1 MRTVERRA
9 METKMEAQTPFQS
22 ELRGIWATLAWL
34 TTDRLLVFILFLGL
48 FAMAVRLPT
57 DTDTWWHLRSGQ
69 YIVETGRI
77 PLHDPFSHTVSGKEW
92 IDSSW
97 LAQLP
102 LWAIYRVAGAGGLA
116 LGLALVVL
124 ATFVVVFWQCEGG
137 LYVRA
142 FAVLLAA
149 LTSALYW
156 AARPQMLSFFLT
168 AVFLYILYLY
178 KRRGINRLY
187 LIPALTAVWV
197 NLHGGVAVGFI
208 LLGLYIV
215 GEALNNV
222 IGLGDAPILSY
233 RQVLTLIGATV
244 VSLGAV
250 LINPNTWKMLT
261 YPFFTVSIGALQD
274 FIQEWASPDFHQ
286 AYQQPFLWMLLA
298 LMAAMAL
305 SRFRVDFTD
314 LLLTAVFA
322 YMSLMAVRHVALFA
336 VVAAP
341 VLARHGESALHQVL
355 DAFRRRTPWGPWLDR
370 LLAHRF
376 PCTPLMVAL
385 HWALLSVM
393 ALSVLVRAAQPFSPA
408 YAAAELEARLPVKAA
423 DFIAQNGLPRELF
436 NPYNWG
442 GYLMWRLY
450 PDYPV
455 FIDGRTDLY
464 DDAFI
469 RLYLRVA
476 SGRPGWQ
483 ETLNDYGV
491 ETIVAERGSPLSEL
505 LRYAGGWAAV
515 YADNLAVIFVRDTVA
530 NRQLIE
536 RHGLAW
542 QP

>member
-1 MRTVERRA
+1 MDKGPTLPKVHG
-9 METKMEAQTPFQS
+9 P
-22 ELRGIWATLAWL
+22 WAKLAWL
-34 TTDRLLVFILFLGL
+34 TTDRLLVLILFLGI

-77 PLHDPFSHTVSGKEW
+77 PLHDPFSHTVAGKEW
-92 IDSSW
+92 IDQSW
-97 LAQLP
+97 LAQLL
-102 LWAIYRVAGAGGLA
+102 LWTVYRAAGSGGLA
-116 LGLALVVL
+116 LGLALVVVT
-124 ATFVVVFWQCEGG
+124 TFAFVFWQCDVS

-142 FAVLLAA
+142 FAVVLAA
-149 LTSALYW
+149 LSSALYW
-156 AARPQMLSFFLT
+156 AARPQILSFFMT

-178 KRRGINRLY
+178 KRRGVNQLY
-187 LIPALTAVWV
+187 LIPALTVIWV
-197 NLHGGVAVGFI
+197 NVHGGFIVGFI
-208 LLGLYIV
+208 LLGLYIL
-215 GEALNNV
+215 GEALNNL
-222 IGLGDAPILSY
+222 IGLGDAPVLSY
-233 RQVLTLIGATV
+233 RQVAALIGVAGA
-244 VSLGAV
+244 SLAAA
-250 LINPNTWKMLT
+250 LLNPNTYKMLT
-261 YPFFTVSIGALQD
+261 YPFFTVSIGVLRD

-286 AYQQPFLWMLLA
+286 MYQQPFLWMLLA

-341 VLARHGESALHQVL
+341 VLARHGESALRQAL

-376 PCTPLMVAL
+376 PCTPLMMAL

-393 ALSVLVRAAQPFSPA
+393 ALSVLVRAARPFLPA
-408 YAAAELEARLPVKAA
+408 YAAAELEAKLPVKAA
-423 DFIAQNGLPRELF
+423 DFIAENGLPRELF

-476 SGRPGWQ
+476 SGRQGWQ
-483 ETLNDYGV
+483 QTLRDYGV
-491 ETIVAERGSPLSEL
+491 ETIVAERGSPLSER
-505 LRYAGGWAAV
+505 LRDVGGWAAV
-515 YADNLAVIFVRDTVA
+515 YADDLALIFVRDTAA
-530 NRQLIE
+530 NQRLIE
-536 RHGLAW
+536 RYGLAW
-542 QP
+542 GP